1 MTHTDFQFS
10 TKAKTLKSLEN
21 RLDSARIAPLY
32 FFTVQDWNK
41 NKPGCLDKVTS
52 LLGLGPWVVR
62 SSCGREDTM
71 ESANAGAY
79 ETILNVKLD
88 GLENAIKKVIESYGH
103 AALDDEILIQPML
116 LNVVRSGVA
125 FSHDPSTCSPYR
137 IINWAEG
144 ANTAAVTG
152 GLGGNVWQQAAKSN
166 VPTPPKFDP
175 IVSLIDELLSIV
187 GEVPIDCE
195 FAITQESEGEV
206 LWLLQVRPLILN
218 SICQSDADQFERLK
232 LIEDKV
238 AKGIK
243 PHPFLVGERTV
254 YGIMPD
260 WNPAEMIGIRPKPL
274 ALSLYRELITDAI
287 WAYQRNN
294 YGYRNLRSFPLMQ
307 HFQGLPYIDVR
318 VSFNSFIPADLDD
331 ALAKK
336 LVDNYIDRL
345 LVKPELHDKVEFE
358 IVFSCYTLDL
368 PQKLERLKTAGFSEE
383 ECTKIANS
391 LRNLTNNIVHHE
403 NGLWRSDEKKLDIL
417 NSRRTDLSNSS
428 LELFDRLYWLIE
440 DAKRYGTLPFAG
452 LARAGFIAVQMLKS
466 MVSIGVLSISD
477 EEAFLADVSTV
488 GSKMAK
494 DRAIMDK
501 EEFLSIYGHLR
512 PGTYDILSPRYDE
525 ADKLYFDWDEPI
537 ASAPVSEPFALTIS
551 QMREISRLLALHGLD
566 PDPVKLFDFMKAGI
580 ELREL
585 AKFHFSKNL
594 SDTLS
599 LIAEIGDKYQFTRE
613 DLAFCSI
620 DIFKELHVGANDPR
634 DLISQGIAQ
643 GKARYNETL
652 KISLPPLISGPNDI
666 WAFESPE
673 STPNYITQLNVT
685 AAVTG
690 ASDIKSMRGKII
702 CIPNADPG
710 FDWIFSHGIA
720 GLITAW
726 GGANSHMA
734 IRSGELSLPAIIGT
748 GEKLYKLWS
757 SANMLKI
764 DCAAKRVEIVA

>member
-1 MTHTDFQFS
+1 MTYTDFQFS

-41 NKPGCLDKVTS
+41 NKPRCLDKVTS

-137 IINWAEG
+137 IINWVEG

-195 FAITQESEGEV
+195 FAITEESEGEV

-218 SICQSDADQFERLK
+218 SIYQSDADQFERLK
-232 LIEDKV
+232 LIENKV
-238 AKGIK
+238 AEGIK

-294 YGYRNLRSFPLMQ
+294 YGYRNLRSFPLIQ

-331 ALAKK
+331 ALATK
-336 LVDNYIDRL
+336 LVDHYI
-345 LVKPELHDKVEFE
+345 
-358 IVFSCYTLDL
+358 
-368 PQKLERLKTAGFSEE
+368 
-383 ECTKIANS
+383 
-391 LRNLTNNIVHHE
+391 
-403 NGLWRSDEKKLDIL
+403 
-417 NSRRTDLSNSS
+417 
-428 LELFDRLYWLIE
+428 
-440 DAKRYGTLPFAG
+440 
-452 LARAGFIAVQMLKS
+452 
-466 MVSIGVLSISD
+466 
-477 EEAFLADVSTV
+477 
-488 GSKMAK
+488 
-494 DRAIMDK
+494 
-501 EEFLSIYGHLR
+501 
-512 PGTYDILSPRYDE
+512 
-525 ADKLYFDWDEPI
+525 
-537 ASAPVSEPFALTIS
+537 
-551 QMREISRLLALHGLD
+551 
-566 PDPVKLFDFMKAGI
+566 
-580 ELREL
+580 
-585 AKFHFSKNL
+585 
-594 SDTLS
+594 
-599 LIAEIGDKYQFTRE
+599 
-613 DLAFCSI
+613 
-620 DIFKELHVGANDPR
+620 
-634 DLISQGIAQ
+634 
-643 GKARYNETL
+643 
-652 KISLPPLISGPNDI
+652 
-666 WAFESPE
+666 
-673 STPNYITQLNVT
+673 
-685 AAVTG
+685 
-690 ASDIKSMRGKII
+690 
-702 CIPNADPG
+702 
-710 FDWIFSHGIA
+710 
-720 GLITAW
+720 
-726 GGANSHMA
+726 
-734 IRSGELSLPAIIGT
+734 
-748 GEKLYKLWS
+748 
-757 SANMLKI
+757 NMLLGKP
-764 DCAAKRVEIVA
+764 